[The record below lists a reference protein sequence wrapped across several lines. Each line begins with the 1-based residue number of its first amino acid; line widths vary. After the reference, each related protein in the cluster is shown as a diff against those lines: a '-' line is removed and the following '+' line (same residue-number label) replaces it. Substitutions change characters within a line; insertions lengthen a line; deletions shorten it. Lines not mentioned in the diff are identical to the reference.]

1 MTAGGA
7 GALGAPL
14 APGESVAAGGDRA
27 SPAARSIIGPTEPA
41 PNANFVLAAAQP
53 DSPSES
59 AALPAPA
66 PGASRPAGHGPP
78 LPEPPSL
85 PERLRWLALM
95 LIPAAAAGVLAWH
108 LGLLA
113 PKTVRLPPDEET
125 RREQHALWPI
135 FILAGLIVYLSQ
147 ILGSASARALF
158 SLSKE
163 EIAQPRGAALLSW
176 GTYAGCFAG
185 LLVVLLAF
193 RGLGRSIGLRARFS
207 DLPMGVLG
215 FGLVYPMVSALGTLL
230 TLIAIWVAQQRGNP
244 PPEQLAHDTLQM
256 LFNPL
261 TVRDS
266 WWWAIVAAVA
276 LGAPIVEEI
285 IYRGFLQTGIL
296 RATGSPTLAV
306 LATSLA
312 FVLPHMTV
320 VEPHAL
326 LVLFVLSVGM
336 GIATERTGRLGA
348 AIVMHILFNATN
360 LAIAAMS

>member
-1 MTAGGA
+1 
-7 GALGAPL
+7 
-14 APGESVAAGGDRA
+14 
-27 SPAARSIIGPTEPA
+27 
-41 PNANFVLAAAQP
+41 
-53 DSPSES
+53 
-59 AALPAPA
+59 
-66 PGASRPAGHGPP
+66 
-78 LPEPPSL
+78 
-85 PERLRWLALM
+85 M

-108 LGLLA
+108 LGLLK
-113 PKTVRLPPDEET
+113 PKTVRLPPDEEA

-185 LLVVLLAF
+185 LVVVLLAF
-193 RGLGRSIGLRARFS
+193 RGLGRSIGLRARFA
-207 DLPMGVLG
+207 DLPLGVLG
-215 FGLVYPMVSALGTLL
+215 FGLVYPMVSALGALL
-230 TLIAIWVAQQRGNP
+230 TLIAIWLSQQRGGA

-261 TVRDS
+261 TVRDA

-276 LGAPIVEEI
+276 IGAPIVEEI

-296 RATGSPTLAV
+296 RATGSPTAAV

-348 AIVMHILFNATN
+348 AIVIHILFNATN
-360 LAIAAMS
+360 LAIASVA